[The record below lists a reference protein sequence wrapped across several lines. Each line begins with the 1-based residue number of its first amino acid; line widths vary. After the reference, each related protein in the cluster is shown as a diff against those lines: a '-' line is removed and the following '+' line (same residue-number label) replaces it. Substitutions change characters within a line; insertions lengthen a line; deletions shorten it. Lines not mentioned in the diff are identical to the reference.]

1 MSDNMSEEKKEKGIK
16 EPENMV
22 IYNPDKPLYSRQ
34 HLCIYLR
41 ELYDL
46 AEMEEKEAKQIENKV
61 EDK

>member
-22 IYNPDKPLYSRQ
+22 IYNQDKPLYSRQ